1 MLIVSLAS
9 YLLLSLER
17 LGRFP
22 PVSQDEPWIAA
33 APYKLATEGVYGSDL
48 FAGYYGMDR
57 HNYEHMPVFPLMEAG
72 VFRLS
77 GVSRSEDGTRRSV
90 VVPMRLL
97 SVACGF
103 ALLLCVF
110 AVASQVGGEWAGALS
125 VVLMTLL
132 RVSSSTSSGSGILL
146 LDSARINRYDIA
158 APVFALIALWSLIG
172 AERGEARQG
181 RGRNWKYG
189 VAGAFVGLA
198 SLAHLFGVFW
208 LPVFFGIVVARGRG
222 SASSLMSSGFL
233 VLGFT
238 LAWLPWLAYVSR
250 DWADFVG
257 QTRYMRPRLAVFDLS
272 FLVSNAL
279 HGPGPISLDWAR
291 QAIARLPLRRVGA
304 WTTIVGVPAALV
316 AMVRQGFVGGDA
328 ASRSHDPAHIIF
340 PVVTLAL
347 VLMFAALL
355 QVKTIHYMIGIWPL
369 AMVAVAWCGVW
380 LWGLPGSRRGLVR
393 TVLLVWLALIAA
405 EGSVGIARARDS
417 AERTSPFD
425 WFESQ
430 IAGCIPEGSL
440 VLGLQ
445 HYWLGLR
452 QYRFRSWLVPIYFAN
467 PQYVDAPVGF
477 DRAIERVDPDVL
489 LIDRN
494 IRAMFDDGRSSERQ
508 PAHDLTAGFDVYQ
521 SRHRVEP
528 ICVVRDGT
536 YGTME
541 VYHVHR

>member
-1 MLIVSLAS
+1 MVSLAS
-9 YLLLSLER
+9 YLLLSFER

-77 GVSRSEDGTRRSV
+77 GVGRSEDGNRRSV
-90 VVPMRLL
+90 VVQMRLL
-97 SVACGF
+97 PVACGF
-103 ALLLCVF
+103 CLLLCVF
-110 AVASQVGGEWAGALS
+110 VVASQVGGEWAGALA

-132 RVSSSTSSGSGILL
+132 RVSSSTSTGSGILL
-146 LDSARINRYDIA
+146 LDSARLNRYDIA
-158 APVFALIALWSLIG
+158 APVFALIALWSLMA
-172 AERGEARQG
+172 AERGDVPQG
-181 RGRNWKYG
+181 RGRYWQYG
-189 VAGAFVGLA
+189 MAGAFVGLA
-198 SLAHLFGVFW
+198 SLAHLFGGFW
-208 LPVFFGIVVARGRG
+208 LPVFLGIVLARGRG
-222 SASSLMSSGFL
+222 SASSLMSSGFV

-238 LAWLPWLAYVSR
+238 LTWLPWLAYVSR

-257 QTRYMRPRLAVFDLS
+257 QTRYVRPRLAVFDPS

-279 HGPGPISLDWAR
+279 HGSGPISLDWAR
-291 QAIARLPLRRVGA
+291 QAIAHLPVRRVGA
-304 WTTIVGVPAALV
+304 WTTIVGVPAALLLMMREGLV
-316 AMVRQGFVGGDA
+316 
-328 ASRSHDPAHIIF
+328 SRDPTHMIF
-340 PVVTLAL
+340 PVVTIAL
-347 VLMFAALL
+347 VLMFAVLL
-355 QVKTIHYMIGIWPL
+355 QVKTLHYMIGIWPL
-369 AMVAVAWCGVW
+369 VMVAVAWGGVW
-380 LWGLPGSRRGLVR
+380 LWDRPGSRRGLVR
-393 TVLLVWLALIAA
+393 TALVVWLALIAA
-405 EGSVGIARARDS
+405 EGSVGIARARDA

-430 IAGCIPEGSL
+430 IARCIPEGSL

-494 IRAMFDDGRSSERQ
+494 IRALFDEGRGSERH
-508 PAHDLTAGFDVYQ
+508 PAHDLTVGFDVYL

-528 ICVVRDGT
+528 ICVIRDGT